1 MSPYKLICISISFCL
16 NPCYNG
22 ICSMSELQVAA
33 ARERSVGLNP
43 CYNGICSMSWKAIT
57 EYKQHK
63 SLNPCYNGICS
74 MSQLYFQLGG
84 SAEQS

>member
-1 MSPYKLICISISFCL
+1 
-16 NPCYNG
+16 
-22 ICSMSELQVAA
+22 MSELQVAA